1 MQVLTTKRALTDT
14 SPTARA
20 SASEHRFQL
29 PGLLQ
34 TEPELEIQSL
44 KTIVVALSQKLKAQE
59 VIEQQMDSMKQN
71 LDESERS
78 RKALHRQIEDMSQQI
93 LI

>member
-1 MQVLTTKRALTDT
+1 M
-14 SPTARA
+14 
-20 SASEHRFQL
+20 L

-59 VIEQQMDSMKQN
+59 VVEQQVDMMKQN
-71 LDESERS
+71 LDESEES
-78 RKALHRQIEDMSQQI
+78 RKTMQKQIEEMSQQI
-93 LI
+93 LV

>member
-1 MQVLTTKRALTDT
+1 MSDT

-20 SASEHRFQL
+20 SASEHRFKL

-59 VIEQQMDSMKQN
+59 VIEQ
-71 LDESERS
+71 
-78 RKALHRQIEDMSQQI
+78 
-93 LI
+93 